1 MSTRLRRRGFT
12 LIELLVVIAIIAVL
26 VAILLPAVQQAR
38 EAARASQCRNNLKQF
53 GIALHSYA
61 ETHSTLP
68 YGGQGLPGNANNMSF
83 HVLILP
89 YMDQAGLYNKFNFSL
104 HYNSD
109 VGAPDSNYRLKEQRA
124 PYFVCPSSRT
134 ADQSYTEPAP
144 SMGLSDHVTAVIHYC
159 GIQGAKGLIPG
170 STTVSFPML
179 ASVSA
184 TTDHGGL
191 ASNGLLI
198 RNRAYK
204 LSDATDGLT
213 NTFLMGEI
221 SADHPGSPWSHNWR
235 PWTQGTSGDASGAA
249 VYYSKNIA
257 KPIAR
262 NSGYQGS
269 TANRLFNDVAFSSK
283 HTSGTHFMMG
293 DGSVRFVGES
303 IDFATYQ
310 LAASKDDNINSVIPE

>member
-1 MSTRLRRRGFT
+1 MSTSPIRRGFT

-61 ETHSTLP
+61 ETHGVLP
-68 YGGQGLPGNANNMSF
+68 YGGQGLTGNANNMSF

-109 VGAPDSNYRLKEQRA
+109 VGAPDSNYRLKEQKA

-134 ADQSYTEPAP
+134 ADQSYTE
-144 SMGLSDHVTAVIHYC
+144 SVTGLPTQVTAVIHYC
-159 GIQGAKGLIPG
+159 GVQGAKGFIPG

-198 RNRAYK
+198 RNQCSK
-204 LSDATDGLT
+204 LGDATDGLT

-221 SADHPGSPWSHNWR
+221 SADHPGTPWSHNWR
-235 PWTQGTSGDASGAA
+235 PWTQGTSGNTTGAA

-262 NSGYQGS
+262 NSGYQGG

-283 HTSGTHFMMG
+283 HAAGTHFMMG

-310 LAASKDDNINSVIPE
+310 LAASKDDNINRPIPE